1 VSRTPKN
8 EQGSEQFQKP
18 WHQLGREE
26 VANLLTTSREQGLSE
41 QEAAR
46 RLAQF
51 GPNRLDEAS
60 PPTIWRQLWEQFNNF
75 VVLLLVAASVVSAF
89 LGEWVESAAILAIVV
104 LNAGFGI
111 LQERRA
117 EQAMAALRKLA
128 SPDAQVLRDGHRK
141 TIPSYNLVPGDIVF
155 IEAGNYIP
163 SDLRLL
169 EAINLRIEEAAL
181 TGESVPVE
189 KTAARIEQAD
199 IPIGDRTNT
208 AFMGTL
214 VSYGRGRGI
223 VVNTGMRTQIGL
235 IAKMLQAVEHEP
247 TPLQRRLEELGR
259 LLGWAVLAIC
269 AVIFV
274 LGWVRGHDPLEMF
287 LIAVSLA
294 IAAVPEG
301 LPAVVTISLALG
313 MREMIQRNALIRRL
327 SSVETLGSATVIG
340 SDKTGTLTQ
349 NAMTVT
355 RLWADGHM
363 IDVSGTG
370 YAPHGEFSRAGE
382 TLDLEKIPAA
392 KAALWL
398 GALNNDADLERSGES
413 QGQPTYRVV
422 GDPTEGAIL
431 VAAAKADE
439 HYVHLKAA
447 YPRVQEIPFDSDRK
461 RMTTVHRVNDPK
473 VEDLSPFTNEEE
485 IRDWHVIVVKGAP
498 DIVLHHCSQYQ
509 KTDASEESL
518 TEEIRKNILKANH
531 EMASDALRVIGVAYR
546 LVKELPQE
554 IRAEDIE
561 RDLIFVGLLGMID
574 PPRPEVVTALQK
586 ARRAGIRT
594 VMITGDY
601 PETARAIA
609 QQIGLLEPGHH
620 VLTGQQIA
628 EMDDAQLA
636 KEIMHTD
643 VFARVSPEHKVRI
656 VQALRATGNVVA
668 MTGDG
673 VNDAPALK
681 QSDIG
686 IAMGITGTDVAKE
699 TADMVLTDDNYSS
712 IVSAVEQGRVIYSN
726 IRKFVFYLLSCNM
739 AEILIIFLATLA
751 NLPAPL
757 NPIQLLWLNLL
768 TDGAPALAL
777 GTEKGDPD
785 VMEQPPR
792 PPQEPIINRKM
803 TIEIVV
809 QTVAITSVVLGAYW
823 IGLTQHP
830 QVGSAFN
837 ATAATMAFVTLSL
850 SELAR
855 AFTARSERYPIFR
868 IGIFSNKNM
877 NLGVLIS
884 TVLLLAAVYIP
895 FLNKVFGTVPLN
907 WVQWEAVIPLLLV
920 PSIAAEVTKWLL
932 SRPKSQ
938 PAPELA

>member
-1 VSRTPKN
+1 MPRIPGP
-8 EQGSEQFQKP
+8 EQTFEQLQKP

-26 VANLLTTSREQGLSE
+26 VASLLTTSREQGLSE
-41 QEAAR
+41 REAAN
-46 RLAQF
+46 RLVQF
-51 GPNRLDEAS
+51 GPNRLDEAP
-60 PPTIWRQLWEQFNNF
+60 PPTIWQQLWEQFNNF

-89 LGEWVESAAILAIVV
+89 LGEWVEASAILAIVV

-117 EQAMAALRKLA
+117 EQALAALRRLA

-163 SDLRLL
+163 ADLRIL
-169 EAINLRIEEAAL
+169 ESVNLRIEEAAL

-235 IAKMLQAVEHEP
+235 IANMLQAVEHEP

-259 LLGWAVLAIC
+259 FLGWAALAIC

-370 YAPHGEFSRAGE
+370 YALHGEFSRAGE
-382 TLDLEKIPAA
+382 TLDLKKLPAA
-392 KAALWL
+392 RAALWL
-398 GALNNDADLERSGES
+398 SALNNDAELERSGES
-413 QGQPTYRVV
+413 QGQSTYRVV
-422 GDPTEGAIL
+422 GDPTEGAML

-439 HYVHLKAA
+439 HYFHLKSA
-447 YPRVQEIPFDSDRK
+447 YPRVREIPFDSDRK
-461 RMTTVHRVNDPK
+461 RMTTVHRVENPK
-473 VEDLSPFTNEEE
+473 IEDLSPFTNEEE

-498 DIVLHHCSQYQ
+498 DVVLHHCSQYQ
-509 KTDASEESL
+509 KADLGEASL
-518 TEEIRKNILKANH
+518 TDEIRRNVLQANH
-531 EMASDALRVIGVAYR
+531 EMASDALRVLAVAYR

-554 IRAEDIE
+554 IKAEDIE

-574 PPRPEVVTALQK
+574 PPRPEVVAALQK
-586 ARRAGIRT
+586 ARHAGIRT

-609 QQIGLLEPGHH
+609 EQIGLLELGHH

-628 EMDDAQLA
+628 EMDDAQLD
-636 KEIMHTD
+636 KEITHTD

-785 VMEQPPR
+785 VMQQPPR

-803 TIEIVV
+803 SIEIAI

-823 IGLTQHP
+823 IGLIQHP

-837 ATAATMAFVTLSL
+837 STAATMAFVTLSL

-877 NLGVLIS
+877 NIGVLIS
-884 TVLLLAAVYIP
+884 TVLLLGVVYIP
-895 FLNKVFGTVPLN
+895 FFNTVFGTVPLN
-907 WVQWEAVIPLLLV
+907 WVQWEAVLPLLLV
-920 PSIAAEVTKWLL
+920 PSVAAEITKWAL
-932 SRPKSQ
+932 SRSKSRPVPQ
-938 PAPELA
+938 PA

>member
-1 VSRTPKN
+1 
-8 EQGSEQFQKP
+8 
-18 WHQLGREE
+18 
-26 VANLLTTSREQGLSE
+26 
-41 QEAAR
+41 
-46 RLAQF
+46 
-51 GPNRLDEAS
+51 
-60 PPTIWRQLWEQFNNF
+60 
-75 VVLLLVAASVVSAF
+75 
-89 LGEWVESAAILAIVV
+89 
-104 LNAGFGI
+104 
-111 LQERRA
+111 
-117 EQAMAALRKLA
+117 
-128 SPDAQVLRDGHRK
+128 
-141 TIPSYNLVPGDIVF
+141 
-155 IEAGNYIP
+155 
-163 SDLRLL
+163 
-169 EAINLRIEEAAL
+169 
-181 TGESVPVE
+181 
-189 KTAARIEQAD
+189 
-199 IPIGDRTNT
+199 
-208 AFMGTL
+208 
-214 VSYGRGRGI
+214 
-223 VVNTGMRTQIGL
+223 
-235 IAKMLQAVEHEP
+235 
-247 TPLQRRLEELGR
+247 
-259 LLGWAVLAIC
+259 
-269 AVIFV
+269 
-274 LGWVRGHDPLEMF
+274 
-287 LIAVSLA
+287 
-294 IAAVPEG
+294 
-301 LPAVVTISLALG
+301 
-313 MREMIQRNALIRRL
+313 
-327 SSVETLGSATVIG
+327 
-340 SDKTGTLTQ
+340 
-349 NAMTVT
+349 MTVT

-382 TLDLEKIPAA
+382 TLDLEKTPAA

-422 GDPTEGAIL
+422 GDPTEGAML

-461 RMTTVHRVNDPK
+461 RMTTVHRVDDPK

-498 DIVLHHCSQYQ
+498 DIVLHHCSQYL
-509 KTDASEESL
+509 KTDASEASL
-518 TEEIRKNILKANH
+518 TDEIRKGILQSNH
-531 EMASDALRVIGVAYR
+531 EMAGDALRVIGVAYR
-546 LVKELPQE
+546 LVEELPQE
-554 IRAEDIE
+554 IKAEDIE

-574 PPRPEVVTALQK
+574 PPRPEVVAALQK
-586 ARRAGIRT
+586 ARQAGIRT

-636 KEIMHTD
+636 KEIIHTD
-643 VFARVSPEHKVRI
+643 VFARVAPEHKVRI
-656 VQALRATGNVVA
+656 VQALRATGNIVA

-681 QSDIG
+681 QADIG
-686 IAMGITGTDVAKE
+686 VAMGITGTDVAKE

-785 VMEQPPR
+785 VMQQPPR

-803 TIEIVV
+803 TVEIAV
-809 QTVAITSVVLGAYW
+809 QTIAITSVVLGAYW

-830 QVGSAFN
+830 QTGAAFN
-837 ATAATMAFVTLSL
+837 TTAATMAFVTLSL

-877 NLGVLIS
+877 NIGVLIS
-884 TVLLLAAVYIP
+884 TVLLLGVVYIP
-895 FLNKVFGTVPLN
+895 FFNTVFGTVPLD
-907 WVQWEAVIPLLLV
+907 WLQWEAVIPLLLV
-920 PSIAAEVTKWLL
+920 PSIAAEITKWLL

-938 PAPELA
+938 AAPQLA